1 MTHARDIFEHVV
13 AIDPAGDLEAT
24 LKLVPGRWAVYLM
37 ADAADRPVQLLC
49 VRNLKQSL
57 RRRLGEGE
65 QQGPSRKIDYATVVR
80 RVHWRRVDS
89 AFEADWAYLE
99 ASRRLFPQTYRG
111 LLGFEPAWFIHVDPD
126 AAFPRYVKTT
136 ELARDR
142 GMLVGP
148 IADKHA
154 AARLIELLEDAF
166 DLCRYHNVLTAAPN
180 GRACAY
186 KQMHKCP
193 APCDGSIAME
203 QYRRM
208 VQWSIEAVTNP
219 AAIVGEHRRRMAQA
233 AADMRFEAAGRIKAY
248 VDQLAK
254 LGTGGFRHA
263 RPLDD
268 FRYIS
273 IQRGPTTATA
283 KVFVI
288 TPGAIELALGLR
300 LPLRPTTWTD
310 VASGVFASA
319 NRTPALDAQGIERIG
334 LVAHHLLARKA
345 SGGSFVPL
353 SEFDERSLEQA
364 IRQLA
369 RQEPDEPGDEQ
380 SEGVQRE
387 MRAM

>member
-1 MTHARDIFEHVV
+1 MTSAGDIFEHTV
-13 AIDPAGDLEAT
+13 AIEATGDLEAT
-24 LKLVPGRWAVYLM
+24 LKLVPGRRAVYLM
-37 ADAADRPVQLLC
+37 ADADDRPVQLLC

-65 QQGPSRKIDYATVVR
+65 QQGPSRKIDYAAVVR

-89 AFEADWAYLE
+89 GFEADWAYLE
-99 ASRRLFPQTYRG
+99 ASRRLFPRTYRG

-126 AAFPRYVKTT
+126 AAFPRYVRTT
-136 ELARDR
+136 DLARDG

-166 DLCRYHNVLTAAPN
+166 DLCRYYNVLTAAPN

-186 KQMHKCP
+186 KHMHKCP
-193 APCDGSIAME
+193 APCDGSITME

-208 VQWSIEAVTNP
+208 VQWSMEAVTRP
-219 AAIVGEHRRRMAQA
+219 GAMVSEHRQRMAQA
-233 AADMRFEAAGRIKAY
+233 AAARRFETAGRIKAY
-248 VDQLAK
+248 ADQLAA
-254 LGTGGFRHA
+254 LGTGPYRHA
-263 RPLDD
+263 RRLDD
-268 FRYIS
+268 FRYVS
-273 IQRGPTTATA
+273 IQRGPTARAA

-288 TPGAIELALGLR
+288 TPGAIDLAVGLR
-300 LPLRPTTWTD
+300 LPLRLTTWAD
-310 VASGVFASA
+310 VASGVLASA
-319 NRTPALDAQGIERIG
+319 SRTPVLDAQGIERIG
-334 LVAHHLLARKA
+334 LVAHHLFRRKA

-369 RQEPDEPGDEQ
+369 RQKPDEPADEQ
-380 SEGVQRE
+380 SEGVERE
-387 MRAM
+387 MQAM